1 MLRRLTLA
9 FAIAAALPAWA
20 TDAAPGA
27 VSNLLDVYRDAVAH
41 DADLAAAQADYL
53 ARREALP
60 QARAALLPNL
70 SAGARLSDSHSRID
84 SPAASRSRSAL
95 VYQASLSQPLF
106 RAERWFAL
114 QAAAALGEQAA
125 LEFSAA
131 QQALILRSA
140 EAYFAVLRSQDNLAA
155 SRAEEAALQRQLE
168 QARER
173 FAVGLADNT
182 DRLDAQAAFDGAQ
195 ADRLGTERQLADALQ
210 ALYSLTERDHAHL
223 AGIRH
228 DLPILAP
235 SPADA
240 QSWVDT
246 AVRQNLDLQASQF
259 AVGAAEEQLR
269 QRKAGHAP
277 TLDAVADYQ
286 RGDNDGIGFV
296 NSGQSGLP
304 RYSGPAEQS
313 SIGLQLNIPLYSGGL
328 TQAQVREGQQ
338 RLLQREHQRERL
350 RRQVVQDTRNLHR
363 AIHTDVAQIAARRQG
378 ILSSRSALEATEL
391 GYQLGSRNAVDVIN
405 AQRQLYAR
413 VRDYNNARYDYILD
427 TLRLKRTAGTLSP
440 ADLQALTGFLDSGYD
455 PQRDFL
461 PADLRQQPLM
471 PR

>member
-1 MLRRLTLA
+1 M
-9 FAIAAALPAWA
+9 
-20 TDAAPGA
+20 
-27 VSNLLDVYRDAVAH
+27 
-41 DADLAAAQADYL
+41 
-53 ARREALP
+53 
-60 QARAALLPNL
+60 
-70 SAGARLSDSHSRID
+70 
-84 SPAASRSRSAL
+84 
-95 VYQASLSQPLF
+95 
-106 RAERWFAL
+106 
-114 QAAAALGEQAA
+114 
-125 LEFSAA
+125 
-131 QQALILRSA
+131 
-140 EAYFAVLRSQDNLAA
+140 
-155 SRAEEAALQRQLE
+155 
-168 QARER
+168 
-173 FAVGLADNT
+173 GLADNT

-461 PADLRQQPLM
+461 PEASSATTEAAGPQHIERQQP
-471 PR
+471 

>member
-1 MLRRLTLA
+1 M
-9 FAIAAALPAWA
+9 
-20 TDAAPGA
+20 
-27 VSNLLDVYRDAVAH
+27 
-41 DADLAAAQADYL
+41 
-53 ARREALP
+53 
-60 QARAALLPNL
+60 
-70 SAGARLSDSHSRID
+70 
-84 SPAASRSRSAL
+84 
-95 VYQASLSQPLF
+95 
-106 RAERWFAL
+106 
-114 QAAAALGEQAA
+114 
-125 LEFSAA
+125 
-131 QQALILRSA
+131 
-140 EAYFAVLRSQDNLAA
+140 
-155 SRAEEAALQRQLE
+155 
-168 QARER
+168 
-173 FAVGLADNT
+173 
-182 DRLDAQAAFDGAQ
+182 
-195 ADRLGTERQLADALQ
+195 
-210 ALYSLTERDHAHL
+210 
-223 AGIRH
+223 
-228 DLPILAP
+228 
-235 SPADA
+235 
-240 QSWVDT
+240 
-246 AVRQNLDLQASQF
+246 RQNLDLQASQF

-461 PADLRQQPLM
+461 PADLRQRPLM